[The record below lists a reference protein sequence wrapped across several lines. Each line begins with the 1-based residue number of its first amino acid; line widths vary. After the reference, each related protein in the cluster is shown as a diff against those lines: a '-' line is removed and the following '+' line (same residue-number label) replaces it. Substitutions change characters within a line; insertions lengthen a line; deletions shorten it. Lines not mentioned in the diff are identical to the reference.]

1 MVQTIALVDD
11 DRNILT
17 SISIALEREGFKV
30 QTYIDGES
38 ALIGLTKSLSKEY
51 GRFNINSNIM
61 ELGYF
66 DGGLADTLS
75 HQIKN
80 NILKKIPTKN

>member
-1 MVQTIALVDD
+1 
-11 DRNILT
+11 
-17 SISIALEREGFKV
+17 
-30 QTYIDGES
+30 
-38 ALIGLTKSLSKEY
+38 
-51 GRFNINSNIM
+51 M

-80 NILKKIPTKN
+80 NILKKIPTKKLGNIEEVSSCISLLIDSSYINGSIIKINGGI